1 MADDNLRQAI
11 KALTARVEQ
20 LERELAELST
30 KPKVQQ
36 TPALEKPPIPQTTNA
51 PPTEPAPPPP
61 PPIPP
66 IAAPKPQEPVKD
78 KQLAALVKT
87 HLSLK
92 QSSSEEPVPPSP
104 ISYQPPRVSSPEVSG
119 RSLELVI
126 GRQLVA
132 WVGAIIILFGV
143 GYFVKYAYDMG
154 WLAKLPP
161 LYRCLFAAG
170 FGFTL
175 IGTGEYV
182 LRRLGRLGAAG
193 LFSAGIGTLYLTAYA
208 AFQLDLVEELG
219 GLFLLGIVALIGFAL
234 TWRTKAISIGVLSVL
249 GGYFS
254 PMFLG
259 GLDSTTVALAL
270 YLTMLLGISLGL
282 SAVSPRPFRAMRY
295 VALISH
301 AIIVLIWLRMSA
313 SEVWQ
318 IALPFLTGWWLM
330 TTGELIYAAI
340 RRQSPIANAVA
351 SLLTSAWFVTIG
363 CWVLYRY
370 IPAGTDWVAL
380 FTVSIGAVA
389 AAAAAQF
396 GPGLETLKRPPT
408 NAIDKLAIAL
418 WLQAGVLLAAAIAMQ
433 FDGYGMTVGWL
444 AVGLA
449 SVELSRRLPS
459 RGIGVFGLVAGT
471 LAVVRLVAID
481 WNTPA
486 MSASVLTAGSFEITK
501 RSLLAFGALICV
513 FTAALRLDDPKRDS
527 KSATPL
533 VLLSLATIGWMAICI
548 EVATDFYQTIGWVVG
563 AALLLLGGSL
573 GLRKR
578 YVGMGALLVAAAAMK
593 WLVIDVIQVRVE
605 TGWDPFATV
614 LVLNL
619 QVIVALMI
627 VGISWWATR
636 ALSKRAHAQSLGV
649 DSLKDVSSP
658 WWYINLSWQWAL
670 AVIASFLLI
679 AISFEFERAIS
690 RYELGKS
697 MTYAILWDPPLLRS
711 LWLTLL
717 WGIGGIAVTFA
728 SKFASWRNLSHFGA
742 GLVIISAIAW
752 LTMDT
757 LSWRL
762 AHGPISAGTILNLQF
777 GVGAGLLIL
786 LAILMWVNKHQ
797 IADSQQTSD
806 VSRMIRITGFALMG
820 TLVLWLGSLEID
832 RYFIDIDRISAKQ
845 TGLSVYWA
853 LCGIATILIG
863 FLRSIPPARYAGLVL
878 FGITVVK
885 VFIVDMPEADVSPI
899 YRVLSAVI
907 VGLLLLATSVAYAKF
922 APRIM
927 NSTHDEKQLP

>member
-1 MADDNLRQAI
+1 MADEYLKQAI
-11 KALTARVEQ
+11 KALTERVEQ
-20 LERELAELST
+20 LERELAELSAR
-30 KPKVQQ
+30 PKVQQ
-36 TPALEKPPIPQTTNA
+36 SPPLVKPPLAQTPKT
-51 PPTEPAPPPP
+51 PPTEPP
-61 PPIPP
+61 PP
-66 IAAPKPQEPVKD
+66 IAAPIPDEPVKD
-78 KQLAALVKT
+78 KKLEALVKT
-87 HLSLK
+87 HLSMQ
-92 QSSSEEPVPPSP
+92 QSSSEEKVTPSP
-104 ISYQPPRVSSPEVSG
+104 TAARLSPTSSPEIPE

-154 WLAKLPP
+154 WMAKLSPIV
-161 LYRCLFAAG
+161 RCLLAAG

-175 IGTGEYV
+175 IGAGEYV

-208 AFQLDLVEELG
+208 AFGLGLVEELG

-234 TWRTKAISIGVLSVL
+234 TWRTKVMAIGILSVL

-259 GLDSTTVALAL
+259 GLDSTTVALPL
-270 YLTMLLGISLGL
+270 YLTMLLGVSLGL
-282 SAVSPRPFRAMRY
+282 SAVSPRPFRTMRY

-301 AIIVLIWLRMSA
+301 AFIALVWVLMSA

-330 TTGELIYAAI
+330 ITGELIYAAI

-363 CWVLYRY
+363 CWVLYSY
-370 IPAGTDWVAL
+370 IPAGPDWVAL
-380 FTVSIGAVA
+380 FTVSIGAAA

-396 GPGLETLKRPPT
+396 GPGLETLKRPPA

-459 RGIGVFGLVAGT
+459 RGIGVFGLVVGT
-471 LAVVRLVAID
+471 LAVLRLVVID

-486 MSASVLTAGSFEITK
+486 MSASVLTAGSSFEITK

-527 KSATPL
+527 KGTSAL
-533 VLLSLATIGWMAICI
+533 VLLSLATIGWMAICN
-548 EVATDFYQTIGWVVG
+548 EVAEDFYQTIGWVVG
-563 AALLLLGGSL
+563 AALLLFGGSL

-578 YVGMGALLVAAAAMK
+578 YVGMGALLVAAAALK
-593 WLVIDVIQVRVE
+593 WLVLDVIQVRVE
-605 TGWDPFATV
+605 TGWDPHATM

-619 QVIVALMI
+619 QMIVAMMI
-627 VGISWWATR
+627 VGIGWWATR
-636 ALSKRAHAQSLGV
+636 ALSNRAHAQSLGV
-649 DSLKDVSSP
+649 DSPKDASSP
-658 WWYINLSWQWAL
+658 WWYINLPWQWAL
-670 AVIASFLLI
+670 AVITSFLLI
-679 AISFEFERAIS
+679 AISFEVERAIS
-690 RYELGKS
+690 RYELGKP
-697 MTYAILWDPPLLRS
+697 MTDAILWDPPLLRS

-717 WGIGGIAVTFA
+717 WGVGGIAVTFA
-728 SKFASWRNLSHFGA
+728 SKFASWRNLSNFGA
-742 GLVIISAIAW
+742 GLIILSATAW
-752 LTMDT
+752 LTIDT

-786 LAILMWVNKHQ
+786 LAILMRENKHE
-797 IADSQQTSD
+797 IADSQQTSE
-806 VSRMIRITGFALMG
+806 VRRMIRIIGFALMG

-832 RYFIDIDRISAKQ
+832 RYFIEIDRISAKQ

-863 FLRSIPPARYAGLVL
+863 FLRLIPPARYAGLAL
-878 FGITVVK
+878 LGITVLK

-922 APRIM
+922 ASKIM
-927 NSTHDEKQLP
+927 KSTNDEKQLP